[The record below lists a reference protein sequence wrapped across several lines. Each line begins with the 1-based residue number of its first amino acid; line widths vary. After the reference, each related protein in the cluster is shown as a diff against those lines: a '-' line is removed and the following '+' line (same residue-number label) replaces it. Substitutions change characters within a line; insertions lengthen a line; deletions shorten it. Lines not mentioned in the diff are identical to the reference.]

1 MRESV
6 KKGLALLLAA
16 AMGLS
21 LAACGRGGQNPD
33 DLIPESSG
41 GTDVMRKDAA
51 DKVFTLNSV
60 GRYSFNPLVATSHA
74 NQLLCDLVFENM
86 VELDNNFEI
95 IEGAGLITEWS
106 CDETGKVWDF
116 TIATDHVFHDGTPVT
131 AKDLSYSLN
140 LAINADRFKGR
151 FSSFQG
157 ASYWGD
163 DKLTVTLGIGDTQF
177 VKLMNLPVIQLGSY
191 GRELVINEEEGVK
204 KNIPMGSGPYTF
216 NEDATELHAY
226 TEGYEGYRHPPVDTI
241 YIAEYNDAES
251 TISAFEDGLID
262 CVIND
267 PSSYTNLGYAS
278 SNEIHSF
285 ATTNMHYLCF
295 NEDSVLG
302 RYSQFRIALQY
313 AFDRDY
319 LVELLHGNAVSS
331 SLPMYPTCSAYSES
345 LNNSLSFNMETC
357 RRILES
363 AGVRD
368 YDEDGM
374 LEYMSGSPQE
384 IEFTVIVCA
393 DSSAKAGIVRKFQED
408 MATIGFPV
416 TVMEMT
422 WDNYM
427 KALEDGFVEVGSEEV
442 TVDMYYGE
450 VRLRNNF
457 DITEILQPRTKDN
470 EALNLNFTGSK
481 DNNVVDIINRYLAAS
496 NAQRPTA
503 FYDLCTYL
511 TGTTGTLITIGFEKQ
526 QIITRR
532 GVCKGIDANIGNPL
546 WNFSDWT
553 IDLG

>member
-1 MRESV
+1 MRETS
-6 KKGLALLLAA
+6 KKILALLLAA
-16 AMGLS
+16 AMALS
-21 LAACGRGGQNPD
+21 LAACGRSSLEQE
-33 DLIPESSG
+33 IPESTG
-41 GTDVMRKDAA
+41 GQDVVRAEAA
-51 DKVFTLNSV
+51 DKIFTLNSAEK
-60 GRYSFNPLVATSHA
+60 YSINPLVATNHA
-74 NQLLCDLVFENM
+74 NQLICDLVYENM
-86 VELDNNFEI
+86 IELDNNFEV
-95 IEGAGLITEWS
+95 IEGAGLITEYS
-106 CDETGKVWDF
+106 CDETGKVWEF
-116 TIATDHVFHDGTPVT
+116 TVAQDHVFHDGTPVT
-131 AKDLSYSLN
+131 AKDLSYSIN
-140 LAINADRFKGR
+140 LAINADRFSGR

-163 DKLTVTLGIGDTQF
+163 DKFTVTLGIGDTQF
-177 VKLMNLPVIQLGSY
+177 VKLLNIPVIKLGSY
-191 GRELVINEEEGVK
+191 GNELENGRNAPI
-204 KNIPMGSGPYTF
+204 GSGPYML

-226 TEGYEGYRHPPVDTI
+226 TEGYEGYSYPPIDTI
-241 YIAEYNDAES
+241 YIAEYADAES

-262 CVIND
+262 CVVND

-278 SNEIHSF
+278 SNEIHNY

-295 NEDSVLG
+295 NEESVLG

-331 SLPMYPTCSAYSES
+331 ALPMYPTCSAFPEALNSS
-345 LNNSLSFNMETC
+345 LAFNMETC

-374 LEYMSGSPQE
+374 LEYMSGTPQE
-384 IEFTVIVCA
+384 IEFTVVVCA
-393 DSSAKAGIVRKFQED
+393 DSSAKSGIVRKFQED
-408 MATIGFPV
+408 MASIGFPV

-422 WDNYM
+422 WENYM
-427 KALEDGFVEVGSEEV
+427 NALEEGKVEVGSEEV
-442 TVDMYYGE
+442 IVDMYYAE
-450 VRLRNNF
+450 VKLRNNF

-470 EALNLNFTGSK
+470 ERLNLNYTGST
-481 DNNVVDIINRYLAAS
+481 DTSVVDRINTYLGAS

-503 FYDLCTYL
+503 FYELCTYL

-546 WNFSDWT
+546 WNFADWT

>member
-1 MRESV
+1 MI
-6 KKGLALLLAA
+6 KKSRRILAALLAA
-16 AMGLS
+16 LMAMS
-21 LAACGRGGQNPD
+21 LAACGRSSDSGDEIMESTGGK
-33 DLIPESSG
+33 
-41 GTDVMRKDAA
+41 DVVRSEAA
-51 DKVFTLNSV
+51 DKIFTLNSNSK
-60 GRYSFNPLVATSHA
+60 YSFNPLIATSHA
-74 NQLLCDLVFENM
+74 NQLICDLVFEDM
-86 VELDNNFEI
+86 IELDNNFEV
-95 IEGAGLITEWS
+95 IEGAGLITAWS
-106 CDETGKVWDF
+106 CDDTAKVWEF
-116 TIATDHVFHDGTPVT
+116 TVATDHVFHDGTPVT

-151 FSSFQG
+151 FTSFQG

-163 DKLTVTLGIGDTQF
+163 EKLTVTLGIGDGQF
-177 VKLMNLPVIQLGSY
+177 VKLLNIPVIKLGSY
-191 GRELVINEEEGVK
+191 GRKLNEDDESSLAV
-204 KNIPMGSGPYTF
+204 PMGSGPYTF
-216 NEDATELHAY
+216 SEDGTELHAY
-226 TEGYEGYRHPPVDTI
+226 TEGYEGYRHPSVDTI
-241 YIAEYNDAES
+241 YISEYTDAES

-278 SNEIHSF
+278 SNEIHTY

-295 NEDSVLG
+295 NEESVLA

-331 SLPMYPTCSAYSES
+331 ALPMYPTCKAYSEA
-345 LNNSLSFNMETC
+345 LNESLSFNMDIC

-368 YDEDGM
+368 YDEDGI
-374 LEYMSGSPQE
+374 LEYMSGTPQE
-384 IEFTVIVCA
+384 IDFTVIVCA

-408 MATIGFPV
+408 MASIGFPV

-422 WDNYM
+422 WENYM
-427 KALEDGFVEVGSEEV
+427 NALEEGKVTVGSQEV
-442 TVDMYYGE
+442 AVDMYYGE

-457 DITEILQPRTKDN
+457 DITELLQPRNKDN
-470 EALNLNFTGSK
+470 EANNLNYTGST
-481 DNNVVDIINRYLAAS
+481 DTSVLDRINSYLAAS

-503 FYDLCTYL
+503 FYELCTYL
-511 TGTTGTLITIGFEKQ
+511 TGTTGSLITIGFEKQ

-532 GVCKGIDANIGNPL
+532 GVCKGIDANMGNPL
-546 WNFSDWT
+546 WNFADWT

>member
-1 MRESV
+1 MRNM
-6 KKGLALLLAA
+6 KKILPLLLALSL
-16 AMGLS
+16 MLS
-21 LAACGRGGQNPD
+21 LAACGRGGSD
-33 DLIPESSG
+33 DDGGIPESTG
-41 GTDVMRKDAA
+41 GKDVVRAEAA

-60 GRYSFNPLVATSHA
+60 SRYSFNPLIATSHA
-74 NQLLCDLVFENM
+74 NQLICDLVFENM

-95 IEGAGLITEWS
+95 IEGAGLITEWT
-106 CDETGKVWDF
+106 CDDNGKVWEF
-116 TIATDHVFHDGTPVT
+116 TVATDHVFHDGTPVT

-140 LAINADRFKGR
+140 LAINADRYRGR
-151 FSSFQG
+151 FASFQG

-177 VKLMNLPVIQLGSY
+177 IKLMNLPIIKLGSY
-191 GRELVINEEEGVK
+191 GRELENGRA
-204 KNIPMGSGPYTF
+204 IPMGSGPYMF
-216 NEDATELHAY
+216 NEDATALVAY
-226 TEGYEGYRHPPVDTI
+226 TEGYEGYRNPPVDVI
-241 YIAEYNDAES
+241 YIAEYDDAES
-251 TISAFEDGLID
+251 NISAFEDGLID

-278 SNEIHSF
+278 SNEIHTY

-295 NEDSVLG
+295 NEDSVLA

-331 SLPMYPTCSAYSES
+331 ALPMYPTCSAFSQP
-345 LNNSLSFNMETC
+345 LNESLSFNMDTC
-357 RRILES
+357 MRILDS

-368 YDEDGM
+368 YDEDGV

-393 DSSAKAGIVRKFQED
+393 DSSAKAGIVRKFQAD

-422 WDNYM
+422 WENYLQ
-427 KALEDGFVEVGSEEV
+427 ALEDGFVTVGNKEV

-457 DITEILQPRTKDN
+457 DITELLQPRTEKN
-470 EALNLNFTGSK
+470 EMTNLNFTRST
-481 DNNVVDIINRYLAAS
+481 DTSVVDRINAYLGAGA
-496 NAQRPTA
+496 AQRPTA
-503 FYDLCTYL
+503 FYELCTYL
-511 TGTTGTLITIGFEKQ
+511 TGTTGSLITIGFEKQ

-532 GVCKGIDANIGNPL
+532 GVCKGIDANMGNPL
-546 WNFSDWT
+546 WNFSDWI

>member
-1 MRESV
+1 MSKTI
-6 KKGLALLLAA
+6 KKNLSLLLVL
-16 AMGLS
+16 AMSLS
-21 LAACGRGGQNPD
+21 LCACGRRRDQGDG
-33 DLIPESSG
+33 IPESTG
-41 GTDVMRKDAA
+41 GKDVVRAEAA
-51 DKVFTLNSV
+51 DKVFTLNSNSK
-60 GRYSFNPLVATSHA
+60 YSFNPLIATSHA
-74 NQLLCDLVFENM
+74 NQLICDLVFEDM
-86 VELDNNFEI
+86 VELDENFEI
-95 IEGAGLITEWS
+95 IEGAGLIREWE
-106 CDETGKVWDF
+106 CDEEGKVWNF
-116 TIATDHVFHDGTPVT
+116 TIATDHVFHDGSPVT

-140 LAINADRFKGR
+140 LSINADRFKGR
-151 FSSFQG
+151 FASFQG

-163 DKLTVTLGIGDTQF
+163 DKLTVTLGIGDKQLI
-177 VKLMNLPVIQLGSY
+177 KLLNIPIIKLNSY
-191 GRELVINEEEGVK
+191 GRELESGLAV
-204 KNIPMGSGPYTF
+204 PMGSGPYTF
-216 NEDATELHAY
+216 SPEGDKLLAY
-226 TEGYEGYRHPPVDTI
+226 TEGYEGYRHPPVDVI
-241 YIAEYNDAES
+241 YITEYNDAES

-262 CVIND
+262 VVVND

-278 SNEIHSF
+278 SNEIHNF

-331 SLPMYPTCSAYSES
+331 ALPMYPTCRAFPEA
-345 LNNSLSFNMETC
+345 LNSSLSFNMESC

-363 AGVRD
+363 AGIRD

-408 MATIGFPV
+408 MAAIGFPV
-416 TVMEMT
+416 TVMELT
-422 WDNYM
+422 WENYM
-427 KALEDGFVEVGSEEV
+427 KALEEGEVEVGNQ
-442 TVDMYYGE
+442 TIPVDMYYGE
-450 VRLRNNF
+450 VKLRNNF

-470 EALNLNFTGSK
+470 EANNLNYTGSV
-481 DNNVVDIINRYLAAS
+481 DNTIVDRINTYLAAS
-496 NAQRPTA
+496 DAQRPTA
-503 FYDLCTYL
+503 FYELCTYI
-511 TGTTGTLITIGFEKQ
+511 TGTAGSLITIGFEKQ

-546 WNFSDWT
+546 WNFAQWT

>member
-1 MRESV
+1 MRETS
-6 KKGLALLLAA
+6 KKILALLLAA
-16 AMGLS
+16 SMALS
-21 LAACGRGGQNPD
+21 LAACGRSSLEQE
-33 DLIPESSG
+33 IPESTG
-41 GTDVMRKDAA
+41 GQDVVRAEAA
-51 DKVFTLNSV
+51 DKIFTLNSAEK
-60 GRYSFNPLVATSHA
+60 YSINPLVATNHA
-74 NQLLCDLVFENM
+74 NQLIRDLVYENM
-86 VELDNNFEI
+86 IELDNNFEV
-95 IEGAGLITEWS
+95 IEGAGLITEYS
-106 CDETGKVWDF
+106 CDETGKVWEF
-116 TIATDHVFHDGTPVT
+116 TVATDHVFHDGTPVT
-131 AKDLSYSLN
+131 AKDLSYSIN
-140 LAINADRFKGR
+140 LAINADRFSGR

-163 DKLTVTLGIGDTQF
+163 DKFTVTLGIGDTQF
-177 VKLMNLPVIQLGSY
+177 VKLLNIPVIKLGSY
-191 GRELVINEEEGVK
+191 GNELENGRNAPI
-204 KNIPMGSGPYTF
+204 GSGPYTL

-226 TEGYEGYRHPPVDTI
+226 TEGYEGYRHPPIDTI
-241 YIAEYNDAES
+241 HIAEYANAES

-262 CVIND
+262 CVVND

-278 SNEIHSF
+278 SNEIHNY

-295 NEDSVLG
+295 NEEGVLG

-331 SLPMYPTCSAYSES
+331 ALPMYPTCSAFPES
-345 LNNSLSFNMETC
+345 LNSSLAFNMETC

-374 LEYMSGSPQE
+374 LEYMSGTPQE
-384 IEFTVIVCA
+384 IEFTVVVCA
-393 DSSAKAGIVRKFQED
+393 DSSAKSGIVRKFQED
-408 MATIGFPV
+408 MASIGFPV

-422 WDNYM
+422 WENYM
-427 KALEDGFVEVGSEEV
+427 KALEEGKVEVGSEEV
-442 TVDMYYGE
+442 IVDMYYAE
-450 VRLRNNF
+450 VKLRNNF

-470 EALNLNFTGSK
+470 EKLNLNYTGST
-481 DNNVVDIINRYLAAS
+481 DTSVVDRINAYLGAS
-496 NAQRPTA
+496 AAQRPTA
-503 FYDLCTYL
+503 FYELCTYL

-546 WNFSDWT
+546 WNFAEWT

>member
-1 MRESV
+1 MRERL
-6 KKGLALLLAA
+6 KRGLVLLLLA

-21 LAACGRGGQNPD
+21 LSGCGKR
-33 DLIPESSG
+33 DLQGEIPESTG
-41 GTDVMRKDAA
+41 GRDVVRAAAA
-51 DKVFTLNSV
+51 DKIFTLNSAAK
-60 GRYSFNPLVATSHA
+60 YSINPLVATSHA
-74 NQLLCDLVFENM
+74 NQLICDLVYENM
-86 VELDNNFEI
+86 IELDNNFEVI
-95 IEGAGLITEWS
+95 QGAGLISEFS
-106 CDETGKVWDF
+106 CDETAKIWDF
-116 TIATDHVFHDGTPVT
+116 TVAEGHVFHDGSPVT
-131 AKDLSYSLN
+131 AKDLSYSIN
-140 LAINADRFKGR
+140 LAINSDRFRGR

-163 DKLTVTLGIGDTQF
+163 EKLTVTLGIGDSQF
-177 VKLMNLPVIQLGSY
+177 VKLLSIPVIKLGSY
-191 GRELVINEEEGVK
+191 GHELENGRNAPI
-204 KNIPMGSGPYTF
+204 GSGPYTF
-216 NEDATELHAY
+216 NEDATQLHSF
-226 TEGYEGYRHPPVDTI
+226 TEGYEGYRNPPVETI
-241 YIAEYNDAES
+241 YIAEYADAES

-278 SNEIHSF
+278 SNEIHNF
-285 ATTNMHYLCF
+285 ATTNMHFLCF
-295 NEDSVLG
+295 NEDSVLA

-319 LVELLHGNAVSS
+319 LVELLHGNAVSTA
-331 SLPMYPTCSAYSES
+331 LPMYPTCSAYPEGLNSS
-345 LNNSLSFNMETC
+345 LAFNMESC
-357 RRILES
+357 RKILES
-363 AGVRD
+363 AGIRD

-408 MATIGFPV
+408 MASIGFPV

-422 WDNYM
+422 WENYM
-427 KALEDGFVEVGSEEV
+427 KALEEGKIEVGSQEV
-442 TVDMYYGE
+442 VVDMYYAE

-457 DITEILQPRTKDN
+457 DITEILQPRTKNN
-470 EALNLNFTGSK
+470 EALNLNYSNSV
-481 DNNVVDIINRYLAAS
+481 DNTVVDRINTYLAAGP
-496 NAQRPTA
+496 AQRPTA

-511 TGTTGTLITIGFEKQ
+511 TGTTGSLITIGFEKQ

-532 GVCKGIDANIGNPL
+532 GVCKGIDANIGHPL